1 MIDRL
6 SGKLVEKTAGRVVVS
21 VGGFGLS
28 LQTPLTTFLNLPAPP
43 CDIELMVRLVIREES
58 WDLFGFLTKLE
69 RESFDILTSVT
80 RVGPKLALTIIS
92 AIEPVELGRA
102 LMTQDL
108 ARLAAIK
115 GIGAKTA
122 ERLIV
127 ELKDKAVRLTGLAPG
142 AFEPIGR
149 PGEAPPPS
157 DRDEAVMAMINLGY
171 SRAEAEK
178 AVRGAA
184 NKLGPEADLGSL
196 VKESLKN
203 LGT

>member
-1 MIDRL
+1 MIDRI
-6 SGKLVEKTAGRVVVS
+6 SCKLLEKNAGRVVVA

-28 LQTPLTTFLNLPAPP
+28 LQTPMTTFLSLPSPP
-43 CDIELMVRLVIREES
+43 CDIELMTRLVIREES

-92 AIEPVELGRA
+92 AMEPVELGRA

-108 ARLAAIK
+108 ARLARIK
-115 GIGAKTA
+115 GIGTKTA

-127 ELKDKAVRLTGLAPG
+127 ELKDKATRLTGLVPG
-142 AFEPIGR
+142 AFEPSGR
-149 PGEAPPPS
+149 PGAPPS
-157 DRDEAVMAMINLGY
+157 DRDEAVMALINLGY

-178 AVRGAA
+178 AVRLALS
-184 NKLGPEADLGSL
+184 KLGPDTDLGSI

-203 LGT
+203 LSS